1 MAMDAS
7 HWDPGGRCSGVSL
20 DAPLL
25 EGLLS
30 PGSVSQDSE
39 MQKWAC
45 FQVCAE
51 NTPEI

>member
-39 MQKWAC
+39 MQKWVQPGLC
-45 FQVCAE
+45 
-51 NTPEI
+51 